1 MGRKFEDLLL
11 NPFAKRVVERPRGID
26 VTVPG
31 LNAKVLRELQ
41 KEFASLL
48 QGTPPRAGMRKE
60 EVQLVM
66 SADPGYGK
74 SHLIGR
80 LFQELQRMATR
91 IYVRPF
97 TDPSNAWSSTLSR
110 LVLEMSLPE
119 SGGPDALPGGEPTQM
134 DAFAQAVLAQSFL
147 ELVRRNPGMRPEN
160 GAVLQRM
167 SGVPLESFDLGKE
180 TTPEARWM
188 GALTEDELNQA
199 ACLLPALGVHLQP
212 GSSAEAW
219 LRVLFLYAADR
230 CQVQRRSLCLEWV
243 EAKLHRSDVGEL
255 GLSHRAGLDDDV
267 DRSGRNDEARARMLD
282 LCALAGLFR
291 PFLICFDQTETYG
304 QRPELARAFGNLV
317 ADLFQ
322 EAPNQMT
329 LVTAN
334 EDKWKRD
341 IRPHVDD
348 AHLERFGWPRY
359 LEEIT
364 PEQSV
369 DLARRRL
376 ESCGVGEEEVNR
388 FIDPAWLQRVVPPGG
403 VSVRRFLEEAAHRF
417 SQLTRKGEGPDG
429 LADLLKSE
437 KLELTGLGRKLRQ
450 YQGDLYRWALLDVP
464 RLAQPGFTA
473 ASHESRR
480 DYFPLIWR
488 EEGSGSA
495 ILFGFEDRENHRTW
509 EALARET
516 RRQRDQYPEGVT
528 VIMIRLETQPAIP
541 AETWTVAPFIREV
554 LAENLRI
561 ESLSEERVL
570 TIHALWELYSASCQG
585 NIVSPPDEV
594 LRLAA
599 QHLSPWWADLR
610 ELARRPG
617 VVRAV
622 APAVAPALAS
632 GAGGLAQWVESLVRE
647 RRFIGEEDLLLE
659 LRSRA
664 GGDVEVSQIQA
675 ICSRLAPRVRT
686 WEGDGTRAYVWQG

>member
-1 MGRKFEDLLL
+1 MGRKIEDLLL

-31 LNAKVLRELQ
+31 LNAKILHELQ
-41 KEFASLL
+41 KEFAALL
-48 QGTPPRAGMRKE
+48 QGSPPRARLRKD

-80 LFQELQRMATR
+80 LFEELKQSATR

-119 SGGPDALPGGEPTQM
+119 DGGADALPNGEPTQM
-134 DAFAQAVLAQSFL
+134 DAFGQAVLAQAFL
-147 ELVRRNPGMRPEN
+147 ELVRRNPELEPEN
-160 GAVLQRM
+160 PVVLTRM
-167 SGVPLESFDLGKE
+167 GGLPLDAFDLGNAS
-180 TTPEARWM
+180 TPEARWM
-188 GALTEDELNQA
+188 DCLTEDELDQA
-199 ACLLPALGVHLQP
+199 ACLLPALGVSLQP
-212 GSSAEAW
+212 GSSAETW
-219 LRVLFLYAADR
+219 LRVLFLYIADR
-230 CQVQRRSLCLEWV
+230 TQVQRRSLCLEWV

-255 GLSHRAGLDDDV
+255 GLSQRAGLDDDV
-267 DRSGRNDEARARMLD
+267 DRSGRNDEARARTLD

-348 AHLERFGWPRY
+348 AHIERFGWPRY

-364 PEQSV
+364 QEQSTE
-369 DLARRRL
+369 LARRRL
-376 ESCGVGEEEVNR
+376 EFCGVAESEVQR
-388 FIDPAWLQRVVPPGG
+388 FIDPAWLQQVVPAGG

-417 SQLTRKGEGPDG
+417 ATLSQQHEGSEG

-437 KLELTGLGRKLRQ
+437 KLELTGRARKLRL

-464 RLAQPGFTA
+464 RSTQPGFKA
-473 ASHESRR
+473 ASFESRR
-480 DYFPLIWR
+480 DYFPIAWN
-488 EEGSGSA
+488 EEDSGRS
-495 ILFGFEDRENHRTW
+495 ILFGFEERENHRSW
-509 EALARET
+509 EAIAKEARRKGEQHQGHLA
-516 RRQRDQYPEGVT
+516 
-528 VIMIRLETQPAIP
+528 VIMIRLETQPLIPLGNWAI
-541 AETWTVAPFIREV
+541 APLIREV
-554 LAENLRI
+554 LEENLQI
-561 ESLSEERVL
+561 ERLSEERLL
-570 TIHALWELYSASCQG
+570 TMHALWELYSASCQG
-585 NIVSPPDEV
+585 NIAAVPEEV

-599 QHLSPWWADLR
+599 QHLAPWWADLR
-610 ELARRPG
+610 EVAKKACARRI
-617 VVRAV
+617 
-622 APAVAPALAS
+622 APPATAAAADAALS
-632 GAGGLAQWVESLVRE
+632 QLVEAIIRE
-647 RRFIGEEDLLLE
+647 RRFIGEEDLALE
-659 LRSRA
+659 VRARSGKVVA
-664 GGDVEVSQIQA
+664 ATELHALCQQLGS
-675 ICSRLAPRVRT
+675 RVRT
-686 WEGDGTRAYVWQG
+686 QTGEGTKAYLWQG